1 MNPSAPIP
9 TTIAAPSASE
19 PLAWLIA
26 IWLPPVIV
34 LTTIIVM
41 AIRDWMGVPFLF
53 GITYPGTEP
62 DGQSVCAW
70 LNLLTMTGV
79 SVVLSWYGCLLL
91 RAKHFFADPSGE
103 RTLAALV
110 ATGMVIALIAW
121 AFQAS
126 DRSRDGELVVAWTIG
141 AHAPTLA
148 IVYSLLGYG
157 VVRLPNQRLGFAILA
172 GVPVLVLLAQ
182 TLYLPGESER
192 AAALGF
198 ILNSALIALAVGVR
212 LAIWFQEDEPACA
225 PRSP

>member
-9 TTIAAPSASE
+9 TTIAAPSACES
-19 PLAWLIA
+19 LAWLIA

-34 LTTIIVM
+34 LAAIIGM
-41 AIRDWMGVPFLF
+41 AITDWMGVPFPF

-91 RAKHFFADPSGE
+91 RAKHVFADPSGE

-198 ILNSALIALAVGVR
+198 ILNSALIALAIGVR